1 MEDDEVDQLEDA
13 KVQKK
18 KIQVASSC
26 SNYSG
31 SNKSR
36 AVEHS
41 EETKKS
47 LAAYFPGA
55 TKGRRVEQMVFEQ
68 LKKFGFTAN
77 NTLFADCSCPDEI
90 NHNDPLED
98 ITSLF

>member
-18 KIQVASSC
+18 KIQVASSS

-47 LAAYFPGA
+47 LTTFFPGA

-68 LKKFGFTAN
+68 LKKLGFTSN